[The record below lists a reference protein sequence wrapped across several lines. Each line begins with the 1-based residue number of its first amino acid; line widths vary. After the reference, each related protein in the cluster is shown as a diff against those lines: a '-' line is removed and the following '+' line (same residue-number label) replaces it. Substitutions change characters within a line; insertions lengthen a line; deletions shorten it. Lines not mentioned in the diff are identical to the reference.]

1 VNAAPPSVTDR
12 FARIIDLLCRTVA
25 AQGRAPNSLANWG
38 PSAGGLVAG
47 PLIILIWTKLRRA
60 AARFAALAA
69 RVHAGTLASATRRA
83 CAKQTLPLP
92 LAGEGRGEGLLKDV
106 RAPSPRA
113 PRLPNTF
120 GWLIRLVPAAACSRS
135 QLQHLLSDPEIAAL
149 LTAAPQIGR
158 VLRPL
163 CRALAIGPSP
173 DLPPSLLSPSPR
185 PPTRER
191 QPTNIQTPAPPA
203 NPQITPHPPPDPLQI
218 PLPPPAP
225 A

>member
-69 RVHAGTLASATRRA
+69 RVHAGTLPSATRRA

-135 QLQHLLSDPEIAAL
+135 QLQHLLADPEIAAL
-149 LTAAPQIGR
+149 LSAAPQIGR

-163 CRALAIGPSP
+163 CRALAIDPSP
-173 DLPPSLLSPSPR
+173 DLPPSLLSPSSRGRSR
-185 PPTRER
+185 PPSREQ
-191 QPTNIQTPAPPA
+191 QPTNTPPA
-203 NPQITPHPPPDPLQI
+203 NTRVRPNRPPDPLQTL
-218 PLPPPAP
+218 LPPPAP

>member
-25 AQGRAPNSLANWG
+25 AQSR
-38 PSAGGLVAG
+38 GGLVPG

-149 LTAAPQIGR
+149 LTAAPQIRR

-173 DLPPSLLSPSPR
+173 DLPPSLLLSSPRGPSRPPSP
-185 PPTRER
+185 EQ
-191 QPTNIQTPAPPA
+191 QPTNTPPANAPPA
-203 NPQITPHPPPDPLQI
+203 NTQVRPPPPPDPLQTL
-218 PLPPPAP
+218 LPPPAP